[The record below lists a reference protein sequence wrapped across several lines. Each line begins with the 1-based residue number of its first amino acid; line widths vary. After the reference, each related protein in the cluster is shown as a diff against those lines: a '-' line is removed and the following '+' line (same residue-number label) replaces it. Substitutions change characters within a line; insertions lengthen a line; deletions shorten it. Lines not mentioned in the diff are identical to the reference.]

1 MGAYKY
7 LNELYKNK
15 QSDALRFLLRVRA
28 WEFRQLPQLVRVN
41 HPSRP
46 EKARRLGFKAKQ
58 GFVVYRIRVKRGMR
72 KRPYP
77 GGNPRGKPASAG
89 IHLTQKKSLQTI
101 AEARAG
107 KRLGALRLLSSYWV
121 NQDAKYKWYEV
132 IFVDPMHEAI
142 RMDPQINWIVNAKHK
157 HREMRGKTSAGR
169 RSRGLQG
176 KGYGFTKMRPSQT
189 AAWKRYN
196 TVKFARKR

>member
-28 WEFRQLPQLVRVN
+28 WEYRQLPALVRVI
-41 HPSRP
+41 HPARP
-46 EKARRLGFKAKQ
+46 EKARRLGYKAKQ

-77 GGNPRGKPASAG
+77 GGNPSGKPASAG
-89 IHLTQKKSLQTI
+89 IHVTQKKSLQTI

-132 IFVDPMHEAI
+132 VFVDPMHEAI
-142 RMDPQINWIVNAKHK
+142 RMDPSINWIANAKHK

-169 RSRGLQG
+169 RSRGLTG
-176 KGYGFTKMRPSQT
+176 KGYGFTKIRPSQT

-196 TVKFARKR
+196 TVRFSRKR